1 MDMHWVVTFASQS
14 NPTAQIN
21 IVKSD
26 VQFLT
31 NDHVTITIEVSDV
44 DNFYEKAKQL
54 KYEITYPITNEP
66 CGSVRSF

>member
-1 MDMHWVVTFASQS
+1 MNKSKEFYLNFLGLNIEMDMHWVVTFASQS

-26 VQFLT
+26 AQFL
-31 NDHVTITIEVSDV
+31 
-44 DNFYEKAKQL
+44 
-54 KYEITYPITNEP
+54 TNEP